1 MSPSL
6 LFVHSC
12 YLYTAVYMRLRCHGN
27 SLEKKTPIPHKT
39 AIHYDGGGDDGIV
52 LQITPHIIDDLNV
65 VYCIT
70 LVPDGERED

>member
-1 MSPSL
+1 ME
-6 LFVHSC
+6 
-12 YLYTAVYMRLRCHGN
+12 TRWK
-27 SLEKKTPIPHKT
+27 KKTPIPHKT